1 MLSVIRAKW
10 RMNPLDD
17 AWELPMRFNA
27 GAKNEVRVTLRISY
41 DPDEG
46 WRIEMPLVEG
56 RSKGEWIK
64 IGRYH
69 SYSWFGEGW
78 LRPSLE
84 TAEKLMPLAL
94 PLFEQRLRDMV
105 PRVEREIAEIR
116 KVSLVEFYHLG
127 EALRTLSEEA
137 ALLREA
143 QDQLHSVEVG

>member
-1 MLSVIRAKW
+1 MLSIIRAKW
-10 RMNPLDD
+10 RLNPLND

-27 GAKNEVRVTLRISY
+27 GAKNEIRVTIRISN
-41 DPDEG
+41 DPNEG

-56 RSKGEWIK
+56 LSNGEWIK

-84 TAEKLMPLAL
+84 TAEELMPLAL
-94 PLFEQRLRDMV
+94 PLFGQRLGDLV

-116 KVSLVEFYHLG
+116 KLSVVEFYHLG
-127 EALRTLSEEA
+127 EALHTLSEEA
-137 ALLREA
+137 RILREV
-143 QDQLHSVEVG
+143 QDQISDVEVG

>member
-10 RMNPLDD
+10 RINALDD

-27 GAKNEVRVTLRISY
+27 GADNEVRVTLRISH

-56 RSKGEWIK
+56 RSRGEWIK

-78 LRPSLE
+78 LRQ
-84 TAEKLMPLAL
+84 TAEELMPLAL

-116 KVSLVEFYHLG
+116 TFSVVEFYHLG

-137 ALLREA
+137 ALLREV